1 MTETTRAR
9 KLLKLLNRLLKQE
22 HLYSDEQLIEIR
34 GNLRS
39 VKEEIERIEAQTFK
53 GFGKKWL

>member
-53 GFGKKWL
+53 GFGKK